1 MKKTFLAFALLFG
14 VLFAS
19 SAQEKS
25 FNRLYGAFNVS
36 FGGAPHANFTNKDFA
51 NRSFGIELGYRF
63 TPNFS
68 LFALTTADINLLNAT
83 TTKNYNETGT
93 LGVGA
98 AYAFNVG
105 NRSYIEP
112 VISCASTYLKSD
124 FTYLTP
130 KFEVRWGVNIPW
142 GGKYNTGPYLGLG
155 IQYIHPY
162 NNSTVPNMV
171 MSYATIGFKLF

>member
-83 TTKNYNETGT
+83 TTKLTSRV
-93 LGVGA
+93 L
-98 AYAFNVG
+98 
-105 NRSYIEP
+105 
-112 VISCASTYLKSD
+112 CA
-124 FTYLTP
+124 
-130 KFEVRWGVNIPW
+130 
-142 GGKYNTGPYLGLG
+142 
-155 IQYIHPY
+155 
-162 NNSTVPNMV
+162 
-171 MSYATIGFKLF
+171 